1 MTKNRKALKLWTM
14 TPAEPRRSTLAMV
27 LLALLLEAPMHP
39 YRMQQMIRE
48 RGQDQL
54 VNVAQRNSVY
64 QALDRLVR
72 DGLARP
78 GGTAREQ
85 GRPER
90 TVYEITPDG
99 EATLRRWLTAML
111 PMPAREFPEFPAAL
125 AFLPILEPAVVR
137 SLLERRV
144 TALEEKLAGV
154 VGQAPPGLPRL
165 FLIEDEYRAA
175 MLRAE
180 LAWVRA
186 LVDDLAAGRLT
197 WDEALIQST
206 LAEFGPD
213 QP

>member
-1 MTKNRKALKLWTM
+1 MTKNGKPFKLWTM
-14 TPAEPRRSTLAMV
+14 TPAEPHRSTLAMV
-27 LLALLLEAPMHP
+27 LLALLMESPMHP
-39 YRMQQMIRE
+39 YRMQQMIKE

-78 GGTAREQ
+78 GGTTRDP

-90 TVYEITPDG
+90 TVYEITDEG
-99 EATLRRWLTAML
+99 AATMRRWLTTML
-111 PMPAREFPEFPAAL
+111 PAPAREFPEFPAAL
-125 AFLPILEPAVVR
+125 AFLPILDPAEVR

-144 TALEEKLAGV
+144 AALEEKLAGI

-180 LAWVRA
+180 LDWLRA
-186 LVDDLAAGRLT
+186 LIADLTTGRLT

-206 LAEFGPD
+206 LADFG
-213 QP
+213 

>member
-1 MTKNRKALKLWTM
+1 MTKNRKPFKLWTM

-39 YRMQQMIRE
+39 YRMQQMIKE

-78 GGTAREQ
+78 GATAREQ

-111 PMPAREFPEFPAAL
+111 PVPAREFPEFPAAL
-125 AFLPILEPAVVR
+125 AFLPILEPAEVR
-137 SLLERRV
+137 SLLEARV
-144 TALEEKLAGV
+144 AALEEKLAGV

-180 LAWVRA
+180 LAWLRA
-186 LVDDLAAGRLT
+186 LITDLASGALV